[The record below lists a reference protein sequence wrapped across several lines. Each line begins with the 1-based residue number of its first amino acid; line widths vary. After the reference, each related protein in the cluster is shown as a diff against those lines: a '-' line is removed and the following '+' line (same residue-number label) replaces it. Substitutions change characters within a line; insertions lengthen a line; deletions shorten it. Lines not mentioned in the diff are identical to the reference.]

1 MATLCEDGIAGGAGR
16 REAPASRSQRR
27 AARIGRS
34 GFPRLLSCGIIAG
47 ALAGSACSS
56 DPSPG
61 GAGAGGGTGGMAA
74 SSGSAGGEAGAG
86 GTTTTGAGGEGGA
99 GGAGGE
105 GGGGDIAP
113 VLPEIHPEVFGTF
126 DTSELTVFAFSQVEV
141 HEEDPQVLE
150 LAPDMVPRAWQR
162 WRDTGIAADDYD
174 AAYPASCRERD
185 IRFVAGST
193 ASVIFED
200 EVDSEEQ
207 FLEQTTRN
215 AAGELVAHDPIVP
228 GAHRSSMASPSY
240 RARLIE
246 IGKLQIDLGVDG
258 LTFDEIN
265 GGYGGAQY
273 DGNEGFDDHHVAD
286 FGNYLCRK
294 HGGRPDGWQQE
305 LDLLPE
311 DGLDCGGAPE
321 TAGRS
326 FDFRG
331 HLQRMNAT
339 VKPFDSGNK
348 LLLEEWGW
356 TVGNRPDPQ
365 VGTFV
370 EVYPALVYWQEVVL
384 ELRRYAREQH
394 GREIFI
400 TSNGIIPFVDLQSV
414 GLYDWN
420 IDGDGPRGMDWVP
433 IVDGHLD
440 GTVSF
445 QTALRG
451 LKARSKRVQELV
463 GGKEVPLMLFLDWP
477 NDMMNRYYALPLEER
492 KDYFRVFAA
501 EVYANGLYFALPL
514 HTTTD
519 ENTATALEMM
529 EFFARF
535 RDFYRSHADLVHGAT
550 DLTGEVTLSFEACA
564 SAEDPEACAD
574 EKKTSHNLAQ
584 LPDGRTVLHVI
595 NHVYSEG
602 VVEQEGLT
610 ASFPLDTSPTEV
622 TVASIDFEE
631 DRAVPFSYAE
641 GVVTVQVGSLPASVA
656 IVVE

>member
-1 MATLCEDGIAGGAGR
+1 
-16 REAPASRSQRR
+16 
-27 AARIGRS
+27 
-34 GFPRLLSCGIIAG
+34 
-47 ALAGSACSS
+47 
-56 DPSPG
+56 
-61 GAGAGGGTGGMAA
+61 MAA
-74 SSGSAGGEAGAG
+74 SSASAGGEAGA
-86 GTTTTGAGGEGGA
+86 TAATGAGGEGGE
-99 GGAGGE
+99 GGEGE

-113 VLPEIHPEVFGTF
+113 VMPEIHPDVFGTF
-126 DTSELTVFAFSQVEV
+126 DTSRLTVFAFSQVEV
-141 HEEDPQVLE
+141 HEDDPQVLE

-162 WRDTGIAADDYD
+162 WRDTGLEAADYD
-174 AAYPASCRERD
+174 AAYPASCREQG

-193 ASVIFED
+193 ASIVFED
-200 EVDSEEQ
+200 EVGSEEQ

-215 AAGELVAHDPIVP
+215 AAGELVAHDQIVE
-228 GAHRSSMASPSY
+228 GAHRASMASPSY

-294 HGGRPDGWQQE
+294 HGGRPDGWQQAF
-305 LDLLPE
+305 DLAPE
-311 DGLDCGGAPE
+311 DGLDCSGAPE
-321 TAGRS
+321 TAGRG

-331 HLQRMNAT
+331 YLQRKNAT
-339 VKPFDSGNK
+339 VKPFDSRNK
-348 LLLEEWGW
+348 LLVEEWGR
-356 TVGNRPDPQ
+356 TVANRPDPE
-365 VGTFV
+365 VGSFV
-370 EVYPALVYWQEVVL
+370 EIYPALVYWQEVVL
-384 ELRRYAREQH
+384 ALRRYAREQH

-400 TSNGIIPFVDLQSV
+400 SSNGVVPFVDMQSV

-433 IVDGHLD
+433 VVDGHLD
-440 GTVSF
+440 GTASF
-445 QTALRG
+445 QAALRG

-514 HTTTD
+514 RTTTD

-529 EFFARF
+529 DFFARF
-535 RDFYRSHADLVHGAT
+535 RDFYKSHEGLFHGAT
-550 DLTGEVTLSFEACA
+550 DRTGEVTLSFEECA

-574 EKKTSHNLAQ
+574 EKKTSHNLAR

-595 NHVYSEG
+595 NHTYSAG
-602 VVEQEGLT
+602 VVEHEGL
-610 ASFPLDTSPTEV
+610 SVRFPVDASPTEV
-622 TVASIDFEE
+622 TVASLDFEG
-631 DRAVPFSYAE
+631 DRAAPFSYE
-641 GVVTVQVGSLPASVA
+641 DGVITVQVGSLPASVA

>member
-1 MATLCEDGIAGGAGR
+1 MATHRKDGIAGGAGR
-16 REAPASRSQRR
+16 RGASAHAYQGR

-34 GFPRLLSCGIIAG
+34 GCSGLLACMVM
-47 ALAGSACSS
+47 AGSACSS
-56 DPSPG
+56 DPDPG
-61 GAGAGGGTGGMAA
+61 GAGGTGGTAA
-74 SSGSAGGEAGAG
+74 SSGSAGGEGA
-86 GTTTTGAGGEGGA
+86 TTAT
-99 GGAGGE
+99 GAGGE
-105 GGGGDIAP
+105 GGGGDITP
-113 VLPEIHPEVFGTF
+113 VMPDIHPEVFGTF

-141 HEEDPQVLE
+141 NEADPQVLE

-162 WRDTGIAADDYD
+162 WRDTGIQADDYD
-174 AAYPASCRERD
+174 AEYLASCRERG

-193 ASVIFED
+193 ASIVFED

-215 AAGELVAHDPIVP
+215 AAGELVAHDQIVP

-240 RARLIE
+240 RARLVE
-246 IGKLQIDLGVDG
+246 MGKLQIDLGVDG
-258 LTFDEIN
+258 LNFDEIN
-265 GGYGGAQY
+265 GGYGGAEY

-294 HGGRPDGWQQE
+294 HGGRPDGWQQGF
-305 LDLLPE
+305 DLLPE

-321 TAGRS
+321 TAGRG

-331 HLQRMNAT
+331 YLQRVNAT
-339 VKPFDSGNK
+339 VKPFDSGNE
-348 LLLEEWGW
+348 LLVEEWGR

-365 VGTFV
+365 LGTFV

-400 TSNGIIPFVDLQSV
+400 SSNGIVPFVDMQSV

-420 IDGDGPRGMDWVP
+420 IDGDGPRGMNWVP
-433 IVDGHLD
+433 VVEGHLD

-477 NDMMNRYYALPLEER
+477 NDMMNRYYGLPLEER

-501 EVYANGLYFALPL
+501 EAYANGLYFALPL

-519 ENTATALEMM
+519 ESTATALEMM

-535 RDFYRSHADLVHGAT
+535 RDFYKSHEDLVHGAT
-550 DLTGEVTLSFEACA
+550 DVPGPVTLSFEECA
-564 SAEDPEACAD
+564 SAEQPEACAG
-574 EKKTSHNLAQ
+574 EKKMSHNLVRLA
-584 LPDGRTVLHVI
+584 DGRTVLHVI
-595 NHVYSEG
+595 NHEYSAG
-602 VVEQEGLT
+602 VVEQAGVT
-610 ASFPLDTSPTEV
+610 ASFPVDASPTQV

-631 DRAVPFSYAE
+631 DRVVPFSYE
-641 GVVTVQVGSLPASVA
+641 DGVVTAVVGALPASVA
-656 IVVE
+656 IVAE